1 MNDNYEDIIHLP
13 HPNSKRH
20 PRMSMLNRAAQ
31 FAPFAALTGYGNV
44 ITESA
49 RLTEDQISLEEDDQK
64 RLNRTLANLLEESP
78 HPYIAVRYFKPDRR
92 KQGGSYEQYVGTLKR
107 IDDYEQLLLF
117 TTGKRIPL
125 SAVVDIR
132 SAKSE

>member
-1 MNDNYEDIIHLP
+1 MNENYEDIIHLP

-107 IDDYEQLLLF
+107 IDDYEQLLFF